1 MKWDAVEPLR
11 FYYVVDASRSGK
23 ECSGDD
29 LAFKTV
35 QLGLTVDRGDVCARA
50 DNPSADPAFVGVID
64 GKRVRVTPFGQ
75 VVVPPP
81 ISAFELC
88 LPHNVKQVIKPNV
101 LLNRKSLSAQ
111 KKIPV
116 SVHHSLIQ
124 SMYRTSLSCLKILT
138 RIPGRAETLRHVKAL
153 FKIRVSPFP

>member
-11 FYYVVDASRSGK
+11 FYYVVDVGESSP
-23 ECSGDD
+23 DH

-35 QLGLTVDRGDVCARA
+35 QLGLTVDRGDVVCAG
-50 DNPSADPAFVGVID
+50 DNKASSADPAFVGVID

-88 LPHNVKQVIKPNV
+88 VPHNVKQVSRMI
-101 LLNRKSLSAQ
+101 
-111 KKIPV
+111 
-116 SVHHSLIQ
+116 
-124 SMYRTSLSCLKILT
+124 Y
-138 RIPGRAETLRHVKAL
+138 
-153 FKIRVSPFP
+153 